1 MGFYAI
7 LFFIPALAAMA
18 VAKLYFHWKYTWKE
32 FALQVGGTLVV
43 LFALFMAAGVSVTHD
58 TKLVNGVV
66 FKIDPQQQN
75 CPVGWRD
82 FTDDFCTEYTT
93 RQVYSHTTCSG
104 TGKDKVCTR
113 HYDTEYRYIFPWERR
128 YFVATDLPRTY
139 EIDRVDRQG
148 AVTPPRFAEIK
159 LGDPVTESV
168 SYTNYIKGA
177 ASSLF
182 AKDKPVEPVPIAYP
196 KVFDYY
202 KSNRVIITG
211 YPANNELYTR
221 WNESLAKVNAE
232 IRKKGAN
239 AIVVVTGNPE
249 TFAESLARAWDAHNI
264 NDVVVTIG
272 MNGDAIAWADVRS
285 WGKNSLVD
293 VEIKN
298 EILNLKTLDTQAIN
312 AIIQGA
318 VLDHYELRP
327 MEDFEYLAND
337 IAPPKWAMVLAA
349 IILLIVTPLVT
360 YLFHRHDVL

>member
-1 MGFYAI
+1 MGFYALI
-7 LFFIPALAAMA
+7 FFIPALAAMA

-43 LFALFMAAGVSVTHD
+43 LFALFMAAGASVTHD

-82 FTDDFCTEYTT
+82 FKDSFCTEYQT

-104 TGKDKVCTR
+104 TGKNKVCTR

-128 YFVATDLPRTY
+128 YFVDTDLPRTY

-148 AVTPPRFAEIK
+148 AVTPPRFAEIE
-159 LGDPVTESV
+159 LGDPVTGSI

-182 AKDKPVEPVPIAYP
+182 AKENPVEPVPIAYP
-196 KVFDYY
+196 KVVDYY
-202 KSNRVIITG
+202 KANRVIITG
-211 YPANNELYTR
+211 YPANNELYTS
-221 WNESLAKVNAE
+221 WNESLAEVNAE

-239 AIVVVTGNPE
+239 AIIVVTGNSE

-264 NDVVVTIG
+264 NDVIVTIG
-272 MNGDAIAWADVRS
+272 MTGDTISWVDVRS
-285 WGKNSLVD
+285 WSENSLVN

-298 EILNLKTLDTQAIN
+298 EILNLKTLDTAAIN

-327 MEDFEYLAND
+327 MEDFEYLADD
-337 IAPPKWAMVLAA
+337 IAPPTWAWILAA
-349 IILLIVTPLVT
+349 IILLIITPLVT
-360 YLFHRHDVL
+360 YFFHRHDVL